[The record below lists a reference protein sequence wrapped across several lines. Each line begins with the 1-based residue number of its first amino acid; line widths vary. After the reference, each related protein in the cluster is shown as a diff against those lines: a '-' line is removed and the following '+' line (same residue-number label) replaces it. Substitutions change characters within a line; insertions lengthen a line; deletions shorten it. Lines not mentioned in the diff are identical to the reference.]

1 MTSVEI
7 YTKNHCPYCWRA
19 KELLRIKGIQFQEYD
34 IAADQSRAQEMITR
48 SGRETVPQIFIKGQ
62 LIGGCDELF
71 ELDEQG
77 ILNRLLEINE
87 LADG

>member
-1 MTSVEI
+1 MKTVEI

-19 KELLRIKGIQFQEYD
+19 KELLRIKGVRFEEFD
-34 IAADQSRAQEMITR
+34 ISNDPLKTREMQNR
-48 SGRETVPQIFIKGQ
+48 SGRNTVPEIFIDGQ

-77 ILNRLLEINE
+77 RLASLLGIKTPPDE
-87 LADG
+87 